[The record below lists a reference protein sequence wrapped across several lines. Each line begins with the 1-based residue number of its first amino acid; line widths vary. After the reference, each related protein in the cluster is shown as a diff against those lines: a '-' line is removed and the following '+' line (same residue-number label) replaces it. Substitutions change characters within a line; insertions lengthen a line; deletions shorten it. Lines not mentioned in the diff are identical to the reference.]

1 MRIGIVNDMALAAE
15 SMRRVVLLGGHQ
27 VAWIAVNG
35 VEAVAMC
42 ARDTPDLV
50 LMDLYMPKMDGV
62 EATRRIMAE
71 TPCPILV
78 VTINVGAS
86 AWQAYDAM
94 ACGALDAVDTPTL
107 ANGDLS
113 KAAEPLLRK
122 IENIGRR
129 FGKKPQHPVAETRH
143 AASHAHAAGATTGL
157 VAIGS
162 SAGGPA
168 ALSEV
173 LSRLPADFNA
183 AVVIVQHIDEQF
195 VDGMADWLGKHSA
208 LPVRVARQS
217 DPLRAGEVLLSRA
230 SGHLVMRDNELLGYS
245 QTPLNSI
252 YQPSIDV
259 FFKSVCKCWQGKAV
273 GVQLSGMGADG
284 AEGLK
289 LMRDKGHYTIAQD
302 QETCAVYGMP
312 KAAAALG
319 AAVDILPVQQIASKL
334 VALFG
339 RK

>member
-15 SMRRVVLLGGHQ
+15 SMRRVVLLGGHE

-35 VEAVAMC
+35 AEAVQMC
-42 ARDTPDLV
+42 AKDTPELV

-71 TPCPILV
+71 SPCPILI

-129 FGKKPQHPVAETRH
+129 FGKKPPHHAAERR
-143 AASHAHAAGATTGL
+143 AASHAHAPGAAEGL

-217 DPLRAGEVLLSRA
+217 DPLRSGEVLLSRA
-230 SGHLVMRDNELLGYS
+230 SGHLVLRDNELLGYS

-259 FFKSVCKCWQGKAV
+259 FFKSVCKSWQGKAV

-289 LMRDKGHYTIAQD
+289 LMRDKGYYTIAQD

-334 VALFG
+334 VAFFG